1 MSPTRR
7 KAALN
12 QIKKDGIKKY
22 NFDQMGLAEP
32 TLQIEHA
39 SSKLRGT
46 FTTDVVVWQLLWV
59 LLTKILLQTQK
70 KLWEQWGVGCAPC
83 WCAT

>member
-1 MSPTRR
+1 LCHLTRKRSDEELVKAALTMSPTRR

-46 FTTDVVVWQLLWV
+46 FTTDVVV
-59 LLTKILLQTQK
+59 
-70 KLWEQWGVGCAPC
+70 
-83 WCAT
+83 